1 MSFRNPSLNKLD
13 SRTLV
18 WTSAMSSVR
27 LHRLEA
33 FIQMGHNCLGQL
45 SDSKEK
51 HPDQEKVGSLMS
63 LVKSLTHCPKPKMVT
78 KMGKQKMFL

>member
-1 MSFRNPSLNKLD
+1 MLFRNPSLNKLD

-33 FIQMGHNCLGQL
+33 LFQMGHNNVGQL

-51 HPDQEKVGSLMS
+51 HPDQKKVGSLVT

-78 KMGKQKMFL
+78 MMEKKMFL